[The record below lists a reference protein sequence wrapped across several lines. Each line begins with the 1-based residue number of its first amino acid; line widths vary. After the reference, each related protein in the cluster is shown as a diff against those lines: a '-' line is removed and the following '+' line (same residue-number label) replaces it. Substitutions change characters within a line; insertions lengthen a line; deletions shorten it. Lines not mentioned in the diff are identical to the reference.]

1 MSSSSRRF
9 TEAEISYLES
19 QRLGRLAT
27 LGQDGELHV
36 VPVGYRYNPEQ
47 DAIDIGG
54 HNIAPTKKYRDAVR
68 YGRVAFVVDDVL
80 PPWMPRMIEIRGTVQ
95 ALAEGG
101 KDIRPEFA
109 PELLRIVPT
118 YIVSLGLNDS
128 LPVQSEQR
136 RAPIRGRRVE

>member
-1 MSSSSRRF
+1 MSSSRF
-9 TEAEISYLES
+9 TDAEIAYLES

-36 VPVGYRYNPEQ
+36 VPVGYRYNPGQ
-47 DAIDIGG
+47 DTIDIGG

-68 YGRVAFVVDDVL
+68 HGRVAFVVDDVL
-80 PPWMPRMIEIRGTVQ
+80 PPWQPRMVEIRGSVQ

-101 KDIRPEFA
+101 KDIGPGFA
-109 PELLRIVPT
+109 PEMLRIVPT
-118 YIVSLGLNDS
+118 YIVSLGLNDPS
-128 LPVQSEQR
+128 PVRPEER